1 MIAGIQPCK
10 EFLLDPRVPRYNSDE
25 ELYEA
30 HPELEAV
37 VIASDNKSHIAQVRE
52 AVKRGLHIYSM
63 KVPTFDLDEYREM
76 IELTEKAGVVFQ
88 IELELR
94 ISDTMENIFV
104 GFENRMASLLF
115 KLSVEMAMMMH
126 VTAANNEI
134 DEETLS
140 ALRGMCV
147 EEVKRLYGRISFE
160 DVVRFQKE

>member
-1 MIAGIQPCK
+1 MAVPKDKKKFLLWAREETIELVEKWYKEDGCKTRSEFIERAINFYCGYLTAENNK
-10 EFLLDPRVPRYNSDE
+10 EFLST
-25 ELYEA
+25 A
-30 HPELEAV
+30 
-37 VIASDNKSHIAQVRE
+37 
-52 AVKRGLHIYSM
+52 
-63 KVPTFDLDEYREM
+63 
-76 IELTEKAGVVFQ
+76 
-88 IELELR
+88 
-94 ISDTMENIFV
+94 ISDTMENILV

-115 KLSVEMAMMMH
+115 KLAVETAMMMH

>member
-1 MIAGIQPCK
+1 MSTA
-10 EFLLDPRVPRYNSDE
+10 
-25 ELYEA
+25 
-30 HPELEAV
+30 
-37 VIASDNKSHIAQVRE
+37 
-52 AVKRGLHIYSM
+52 
-63 KVPTFDLDEYREM
+63 
-76 IELTEKAGVVFQ
+76 
-88 IELELR
+88 

>member
-1 MIAGIQPCK
+1 M
-10 EFLLDPRVPRYNSDE
+10 
-25 ELYEA
+25 EL
-30 HPELEAV
+30 V
-37 VIASDNKSHIAQVRE
+37 QFI
-52 AVKRGLHIYSM
+52 
-63 KVPTFDLDEYREM
+63 
-76 IELTEKAGVVFQ
+76 EKAINFYCGYLTAEDYRDYLPNVMTST
-88 IELELR
+88 IKATL
-94 ISDTMENIFV
+94 D

-115 KLSVEMAMMMH
+115 KLSVETAMMMH